1 MRSVAK
7 VMVDMCA
14 YAGTGNVLKI
24 QELLHICSE
33 HYGEKPEGKQDGP
46 LRKVVD
52 KCAYSSFCRGQ
63 RDQ

>member
-33 HYGEKPEGKQDGP
+33 HYGEKPEAKGKLSHDE
-46 LRKVVD
+46 R
-52 KCAYSSFCRGQ
+52 
-63 RDQ
+63 